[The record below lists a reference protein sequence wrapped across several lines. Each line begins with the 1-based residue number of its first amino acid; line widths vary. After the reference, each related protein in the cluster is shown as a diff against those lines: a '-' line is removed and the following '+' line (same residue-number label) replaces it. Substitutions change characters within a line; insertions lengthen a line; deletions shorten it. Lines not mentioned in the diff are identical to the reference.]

1 MQRKLKKL
9 CSALILLGVVL
20 AFCSPSFAAGIVE
33 GRSSAFWDEA
43 SQTYKVGEKADFLGQ
58 NWTLW
63 KVDDNYAYVITTDSL
78 CEVRFNVSKYVDDY
92 KISMA
97 RDAANRYENDMK
109 KYTGAGKTGTEALT
123 WEQING
129 GSANYIAHSPTSDNG
144 AAEDCLYLLSKSEAQ
159 SMPEDI
165 RRNGVEFFWWLR
177 SPNKSRYSIEEGAMV
192 WVVAGNGNIS
202 STGVRTELGTV
213 RPALIINLRSPIF
226 QSLFRT
232 APAGGKA
239 DVSVGEG
246 FVLADYDGSKGWKKT
261 MQDKSIAKPEITSLI
276 KSFTDND
283 EKLIVEYKNAATGDN
298 TYLSALL
305 YDEKGKL
312 INYAKAAD
320 TSSSG
325 SGKAEIP
332 CGSLP
337 VGNYKIK
344 FFCEKINSGSQ
355 NDLASELTGEYSFRS
370 DTIFKTLNTFP
381 VINGK
386 DSAAIR
392 YNGKRWAK
400 LSNTS
405 LLMIDKPNTE
415 MTVSAAYD
423 AADSYVSGIYDMFE
437 RRIKRYSELPSEGRI
452 EDLTQSQ
459 RSLGFDWWVYSSMTR
474 YVSSDGKITDTQES
488 AFYRPVKGMI
498 PLLTLK
504 DTDNIYFLSA
514 VGGAKYKKAGTAAIE
529 PDDSEEWK
537 ITYKDDTL
545 PAPALG
551 GALTLNAQ
559 GDSTWHSPNTERI
572 AALSGGD
579 GADASGYLLM
589 KKETESGNKEVFLN
603 GLAGDVYVHTE
614 ITGEGYDRMSE
625 KSTVLKELQSKGG
638 RLIAMKL
645 GKKYSGA
652 DNPVTLKN
660 GFELSLEDKYIYE
673 QTITSAE
680 GTNVL
685 YGTGEQGTK
694 LLGKVT
700 VSSGAALD
708 CTGNLYFTELQ
719 LDGALVIKSGT
730 TVNLAY
736 KPSGTAEHPLQIE
749 EGGIIANRGT
759 KSVEVYDLAKQ
770 YEVTVIPG
778 LYYIGGQKEDYEIK
792 KINWEEPE
800 WKDADSDEADEETSS
815 SSGGCNAG
823 FGTLALLAL
832 VSLALT
838 RKRNE

>member
-20 AFCSPSFAAGIVE
+20 AFCSPVFAAGIAE
-33 GRSSAFWDEA
+33 GSRAFWDEA
-43 SQTYKVGEKADFLGQ
+43 TQKYKVGNKADFLGQ

-63 KVDDNYAYVITTDSL
+63 KVNSDYAYVITTGSL
-78 CEVRFNVSKYVDDY
+78 GSTVFGHFTNNY
-92 KISMA
+92 
-97 RDAANRYENDMK
+97 RYEEIHGVVARKHERNLK
-109 KYTGAGKTGTEALT
+109 NYTGAGKTGTEALT

-129 GSANYIAHSPTSDNG
+129 GSANYIAHSPTQDNG
-144 AAEDCLYLLSKSEAQ
+144 AGEDCLYLLSTGEALL
-159 SMPEDI
+159 MPGNI
-165 RRNGVEFFWWLR
+165 RNIGAGWWLR
-177 SPNKSRYSIEEGAMV
+177 SPGPTVGKHNPKGDPVDLALFVDS
-192 WVVAGNGNIS
+192 AGTITSGMTNMTQG
-202 STGVRTELGTV
+202 V
-213 RPALIINLRSPIF
+213 RPALIINLKSLLF
-226 QSLFRT
+226 QSSYFKT
-232 APAGGKA
+232 ALTGGKA
-239 DVSVGEG
+239 DVSVGDG
-246 FVLADYDGSKGWKKT
+246 FVLADYDGSKGWKLT
-261 MQDKSIAKPEITSLI
+261 MQDKSIAKPEITSFGDDGENI
-276 KSFTDND
+276 SVT
-283 EKLIVEYKNAATGDN
+283 YKNAATGNN

-305 YDEKGKL
+305 YDEKGNL
-312 INYAKAAD
+312 INYAKVAD
-320 TSSSG
+320 TSKSE

-332 CGSLP
+332 CGNLSAR
-337 VGNYKIK
+337 NYKIK
-344 FFCEKINSGSQ
+344 FFCERVAGGSQ
-355 NDLASELTGEYSFRS
+355 NDYASELTGEYSCKS
-370 DTIFKTLNTFP
+370 DAIFKTLNTFP

-405 LLMIDKPNTE
+405 LLMIDKPDTE
-415 MTVSAAYD
+415 MTISDAYD
-423 AADSYVSGIYDMFE
+423 AADSYASGIYDIFE
-437 RRIKRYSELPSEGRI
+437 RRIKRYSELPLEGQI
-452 EDLTQSQ
+452 EDLTQSR

-474 YVSSDGKITDTQES
+474 YVSSDGQITDTQES

-572 AALSGGD
+572 AALSSYD
-579 GADASGYLLM
+579 GADAFGYLLM

-603 GLAGDVYVHTE
+603 GLAGDAYVHTE
-614 ITGEGYDRMSE
+614 IIGEGYDRMSVE
-625 KSTVLKELQSKGG
+625 STVLEGLQSKDG
-638 RLIAMKL
+638 RLVAMKL

-652 DNPVTLKN
+652 ENPVTLKN
-660 GFELSLEDKYIYE
+660 GFELSLEDKYLYK

-680 GTNVL
+680 DTNVL
-685 YGTGEQGTK
+685 YGTGEQGSK

-730 TVNLAY
+730 TVTLAD
-736 KPSGTAEHPLQIE
+736 KPSATSERPLQIE
-749 EGGIIANRGT
+749 VGGRIVNRGNEP
-759 KSVEVYDLAKQ
+759 VEVYDLAKQ
-770 YEVTVIPG
+770 YKVTVPPG
-778 LYYIGGQKEDYEIK
+778 CYYVSKQGDDYEVK
-792 KINWEEPE
+792 KIDWKEPE
-800 WKDADSDEADEETSS
+800 WKDADNEADEDEEQKKSS

-823 FGTLALLAL
+823 FGALALLAL
-832 VSLALT
+832 AGLAP